1 MADLKHQKIQI
12 DGKFRLES
20 CEDALDIIQSLEKNI
35 YEFNCVKINRA
46 DGHLFSKVFR
56 DDKGDIVAGVGG
68 WTWAGACEVTQL
80 WVDEK
85 LRRKGIGKIL
95 LNAAEEEAMNKGC
108 VTILV
113 RTYSFQ
119 APGFYLEQGF
129 KLEHVIRKFPGGY
142 SYYALTKEIV

>member
-1 MADLKHQKIQI
+1 MSDFKQQIIQLE
-12 DGKFRLES
+12 GKYHLES
-20 CEDALDIIQSLEKNI
+20 CEDTLDIIQSLEDKI
-35 YEFNCVKINRA
+35 YEFNCAKINKA

-56 DDKGDIVAGVGG
+56 DDNGDIVAGVGG

-108 VTILV
+108 VTTLV

-119 APGFYLEQGF
+119 APRFYLEQGF
-129 KLEHVIRKFPGGY
+129 KLEHVIRKFPDGHSCY
-142 SYYALTKEIV
+142 TLTKEIF